1 MKKLWK
7 WLQNNYTRI
16 GVLFLL
22 FFIPLYPKLP
32 LIDVIRTWVYIRLED
47 FFIAALTALFLIKA
61 IRDRGADF
69 RTPMTTPI
77 VVYWIVGAV
86 SLIYSLLFLGRF
98 IPNYFPHLAILHYF
112 RRIEYMIVFF
122 IACSAMRSLRH
133 VYVFLMVFALT
144 VLGVVLYGLG
154 QKYMGYPA
162 FLTMNEEF
170 AKGVPLYLSATS
182 RITSTFAGHYDLAAF
197 LVFTLAFFT
206 SIFFGVDRIAVKI
219 GIIALCLGSFVVLL
233 LTASRVSLV
242 VCLVAILIVLWLHG
256 KKRWLIPLIVVSA
269 VLLFQVTSATDR
281 FAKTFRLRQVVYDID
296 QGRPIAIVATGSD
309 GRLVIEK
316 SKSPAE
322 ENLPI
327 GSGYINI
334 PIAPVKQQ
342 LDSGAIAS
350 ISGKYILQNALV
362 YDISLTTRFQGQ
374 WPKALEAFGRN
385 IFLGSG
391 YSTLSLAADSDYMRS
406 LGETGI
412 LGLVSFFSIFVA
424 YILFAKFAAQGA
436 SPVVRSMLI
445 GTTAG
450 LGGLLLN
457 AIVID
462 VFEASKVA
470 YTVWIVLGAT
480 TGAALIGEKRRFPL
494 WQLTKRLLI
503 HPFAYITGLLILT
516 VIVFGSTLQ
525 TYFVADDFTW
535 LRWAA
540 TSYLSD
546 VPTYFIDA
554 SGFFY
559 RPLTKVYFFVTYAF
573 FWLKPMG
580 YHLVNL
586 LFHFGS
592 TALVYLLG
600 RRITRSSFIALS
612 SAVLFLI
619 LAMHHENIIWISGFS
634 SLASGFFSL
643 LSLYLYVRFVQN
655 SGTRWWGFFCSF
667 LSSFI
672 AVFLYESVFF
682 LPIAIITYA
691 LMFDKKSSR
700 WLSFLFLGVN
710 GFYWWARTNAHA
722 ITPSGTYAIHLAVL
736 PLNIIGNILGYAMVT
751 LIGTQST
758 GAYQAIRELLRQ
770 QPVLSAGM
778 LFVAML
784 FITAIW
790 RKYRNV
796 YRQPKHTIFLILFSV
811 IMLGSSLGLGNI
823 AERYGY
829 VASAG
834 MSLVFVGLFYEVN
847 TVHSKR
853 IGTHGKLLIAILF
866 LTVYISNYVG
876 LLHVFGDW
884 ERAGKLTDTILSNVR
899 ANFPPHP
906 TDRKFVFAQVPTK
919 IGRAWVFP
927 TGLADALFHVFRNE
941 SLQVDVVG
949 TSREAVEL
957 RDMSVNTRSFIIEG
971 DDVKEL
977 FRK

>member
-1 MKKLWK
+1 MKKLWE
-7 WLQNNYTRI
+7 WLQNNYIRI

-47 FFIAALTALFLIKA
+47 FFIAALAALFLIKA
-61 IRDRGADF
+61 KQNQWRDF
-69 RTPMTTPI
+69 QTPLTTPI
-77 VVYWIVGAV
+77 FVYWTIGAV
-86 SLIYSLLFLGRF
+86 SLIYSLFFLGRF

-122 IACSAMRSLRH
+122 IAASAIRSLRH
-133 VYVFLMVFALT
+133 VYVFLTVFALT

-197 LVFTLAFFT
+197 LMFALAFFT
-206 SIFFGVDRIAVKI
+206 SIFFGVRRIAVKI
-219 GIIALCLGSFVVLL
+219 GLTVLCLASFIVLL
-233 LTASRVSLV
+233 LTASRVSLT
-242 VCLVAILIVLWLHG
+242 VCLAAILMVLWLQG
-256 KKRWLIPLIVVSA
+256 KKKWIIPLVFLSVV
-269 VLLFQVTSATDR
+269 LFSQVTSATDR

-350 ISGKYILQNALV
+350 ISGRFILQNALV

-391 YSTLSLAADSDYMRS
+391 YSTLSLAADSDYMRA
-406 LGETGI
+406 LGETGV
-412 LGLVSFFSIFVA
+412 LGFVSFFSIFVA
-424 YILFAKFAAQGA
+424 YLLFAKFATTGA
-436 SPVVRSMLI
+436 SPIVRSMLI

-470 YTVWIVLGAT
+470 YTVWIVLGAA
-480 TGAALIGEKRRFPL
+480 TGAALIHEKRRFPL
-494 WQLTKRLLI
+494 WQMTKRILI
-503 HPFAYITGLLILT
+503 HPSLYIVGLLILT
-516 VIVFGSTLQ
+516 IIIFGNAVH

-540 TSYLSD
+540 SSYLSD
-546 VPTYFIDA
+546 IPTYFTDA
-554 SGFFY
+554 TGFFY
-559 RPLTKVYFFVTYAF
+559 RPLSKLYFFIAYAL

-580 YHLVNL
+580 YHLINL

-592 TALVYLLG
+592 TSLVYLLG
-600 RRITRSSFIALS
+600 RKITRSPYVAVSAAL
-612 SAVLFLI
+612 LFLI
-619 LAMHHENIIWISGFS
+619 LAMHHENIVWISGFS

-643 LSLYLYVRFVQN
+643 LSLYLYILFVQDC
-655 SGTRWWGFFCSF
+655 RKHWWGFFSSLLTSF
-667 LSSFI
+667 L
-672 AVFLYESVFF
+672 AVFLYEGVFF
-682 LPIAIITYA
+682 LPIAIIAYA
-691 LMFDKKSSR
+691 LMFDKKSTR
-700 WLSFLFLGVN
+700 WVSFLFLFVN
-710 GFYWWARTNAHA
+710 GFYWYARQSAHA
-722 ITPSGTYAIHLAVL
+722 IVPSGTYAIHLAVL
-736 PLNIIGNILGYAMVT
+736 PFNIVGNILGYGMLT
-751 LIGTQST
+751 LFGPQSM
-758 GAYQAIRELLRQ
+758 GAYQTIRVLLRQ
-770 QPVLSAGM
+770 QPVISAVIS
-778 LFVAML
+778 LVAVM
-784 FITAIW
+784 FIIAVW

-796 YRQPKHTIFLILFSV
+796 YRLPKHYIFFLLFSV

-834 MSLVFVGLFYEVN
+834 MSIVFVGLLYEVYMVQN
-847 TVHSKR
+847 KR
-853 IGTHGKLLIAILF
+853 IGLKGKLVIAILF

-876 LLHVFGDW
+876 LLQTFRDW
-884 ERAGKLTDTILSNVR
+884 ERAGKMTNKILSTIR
-899 ANFPPHP
+899 DDFPPLP
-906 TDRKFVFAQVPTK
+906 TDRKFVFAQVPTR

-927 TGLADALFHVFRNE
+927 TGLADALFHVFRDEN
-941 SLQVDVVG
+941 LQVDVVG
-949 TSREAVEL
+949 TSREAEEL
-957 RDMSVNTRSFIIEG
+957 KKMSANTRSFIIEG
-971 DDVKEL
+971 DDVKEISYE
-977 FRK
+977 